1 MPPPCRY
8 NPVARTM
15 TYRDTDCAVPK
26 ARLPGTVAVV
36 AAGTSDLAVV
46 EEVKAVAELMGCYCF
61 KCAHHCDQC

>member
-1 MPPPCRY
+1 
-8 NPVARTM
+8 M